1 MQNYFQNMKTEGLLK
16 TMLQYVRN
24 CNYNEAKFDIAVF
37 KSLPIARNG
46 SIDSFGNEF
55 DMIIEPLFGT
65 FFLHFVTS
73 ECDSPFCTNKCT
85 IRKCSNSPVVIV
97 DTNDRDRIAEVFSEQ
112 VQCWFGG
119 QTENTCGQAVS
130 HGIPVTYRYDNVTK
144 GIG

>member
-1 MQNYFQNMKTEGLLK
+1 MQNYFQNMKTKGLLK

-24 CNYNEAKFDIAVF
+24 CNYNAAKFDIAVF

-130 HGIPVTYRYDNVTK
+130 HGIPVTYRYDDVTK